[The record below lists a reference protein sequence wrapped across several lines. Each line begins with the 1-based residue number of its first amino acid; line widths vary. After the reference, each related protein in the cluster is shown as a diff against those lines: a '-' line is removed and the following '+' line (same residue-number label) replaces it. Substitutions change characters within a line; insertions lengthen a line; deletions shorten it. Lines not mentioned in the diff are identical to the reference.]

1 MIVDIH
7 RGVDVKITF
16 LEFGGLFIKR
26 SITDASEKTC
36 SDTSDGSGGR
46 APGMV
51 AFGTLLITPSAASP
65 AGDRAQAARLTHS
78 VCYSCPRIRDACV
91 SAGIRPRPVL
101 ARALSDQSNQ
111 GTVNRARRLVL
122 QQRGSFPFV
131 VFDIM
136 QSNLICYS
144 LMLLLVHIRPGT
156 SLLGP
161 VSDDIIGADLCML

>member
-1 MIVDIH
+1 MFRYFGWI
-7 RGVDVKITF
+7 RRTCTWNGGVWNAADYP
-16 LEFGGLFIKR
+16 FGSLACWR
-26 SITDASEKTC
+26 PRAS
-36 SDTSDGSGGR
+36 G
-46 APGMV
+46 
-51 AFGTLLITPSAASP
+51 AAY
-65 AGDRAQAARLTHS
+65 AS